1 MSLHTGSSTLAH
13 NLDRFDFR
21 SDFEL
26 VATEAARLDV
36 APGTIRFYRDRYGD
50 KPITVTAKGL
60 ASQMPIYEFQIRR
73 WILGE
78 RIHLVQQVANAAA

>member
-1 MSLHTGSSTLAH
+1 MSLHTGSSSLAH

-26 VATEAARLDV
+26 VAAEAARLNV
-36 APGTIRFYRDRYGD
+36 VSETVRFYRDRYGD
-50 KPITVTAKGL
+50 ETVSVIIKGL
-60 ASQMPIYEFQIRR
+60 ASYMPAYEFQIRR

-78 RIHLVQQVANAAA
+78 RIRLISQVANAAA

>member
-1 MSLHTGSSTLAH
+1 MSLHSGSSALAH

-26 VATEAARLDV
+26 VAAEAARLSV
-36 APGTIRFYRDRYGD
+36 AAETVRFYRDHYGD
-50 KPITVTAKGL
+50 APVVVTTKGL
-60 ASQMPIYEFQIRR
+60 VSRMPIYEFQIRR

-78 RIHLVQQVANAAA
+78 PIHIFQQVASAAA

>member
-1 MSLHTGSSTLAH
+1 MSLHTGSSALAH

-26 VATEAARLDV
+26 AAAEAARLNV
-36 APGTIRFYRDRYGD
+36 VPETVRFYRDRYGD
-50 KPITVTAKGL
+50 EFVIVTSKGL
-60 ASQMPIYEFQIRR
+60 VSRMPAYEFHIRR

-78 RIHLVQQVANAAA
+78 RIRPIQQVVSVAA